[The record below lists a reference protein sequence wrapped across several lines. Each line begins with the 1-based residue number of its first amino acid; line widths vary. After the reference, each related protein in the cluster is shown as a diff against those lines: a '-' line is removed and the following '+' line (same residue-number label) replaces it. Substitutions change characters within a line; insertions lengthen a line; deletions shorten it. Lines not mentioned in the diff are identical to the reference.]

1 LEVRRQGKGS
11 ATKGERNGAVVNAKV
26 LLTTTFVASTVFAQG
41 PAPAPIAPPSTA
53 TPGAPADVSVKQRPT
68 LTPEEMV
75 NQSREYA
82 KNMADVLKRIQTLQ
96 DQAKREKD
104 IIRLNCVTDKVVQV
118 RVNMSIAEQSMASLQ
133 EAVTRAD
140 EGERTHEFTRLTI
153 VNQKVQVLGAEA
165 ENCIGEDL
173 SFVGATKVDIEIDP
187 NIPQYD
193 PTQPPAPGI
202 DIERPGEASPLTG

>member
-1 LEVRRQGKGS
+1 M
-11 ATKGERNGAVVNAKV
+11 VNAKV

-41 PAPAPIAPPSTA
+41 PAPAPIAPPSAGGA
-53 TPGAPADVSVKQRPT
+53 TPGAADVSVKQRPT
-68 LTPEEMV
+68 LTSEEML
-75 NQSREYA
+75 NQSREYN
-82 KNMADVLKRIQTLQ
+82 KNMNDVLKRIQVLQ

-118 RVNMSIAEQSMASLQ
+118 RVNISIAEQSVAALQ

-173 SFVGATKVDIEIDP
+173 SFVGATKVDVEIDP

>member
-1 LEVRRQGKGS
+1 
-11 ATKGERNGAVVNAKV
+11 VVNAKV

-41 PAPAPIAPPSTA
+41 PAPAPIAPPSSGG
-53 TPGAPADVSVKQRPT
+53 PGAPADVSVKQRPT

-82 KNMADVLKRIQTLQ
+82 KNMASTLARIQVLQ

-118 RVNMSIAEQSMASLQ
+118 RVNISIAEQSMAALQ

-202 DIERPGEASPLTG
+202 DIERPGEASPLAG

>member
-1 LEVRRQGKGS
+1 MVK
-11 ATKGERNGAVVNAKV
+11 AKA
-26 LLTTTFVASTVFAQG
+26 LLLSTFVASTVFAQG
-41 PAPAPIAPPSTA
+41 PAPAPIAPPSA
-53 TPGAPADVSVKQRPT
+53 GGPPGAAADVSVKQRPT

-75 NQSREYA
+75 NQSKEYG
-82 KNMADVLKRIQTLQ
+82 KNMNDVLKRIQVLQ

-118 RVNMSIAEQSMASLQ
+118 RVNISIAEQSMAALQ

-153 VNQKVQVLGAEA
+153 VNQKVLVLGAEA

-173 SFVGATKVDIEIDP
+173 SFVGATRVDVEIDP

-202 DIERPGEASPLTG
+202 DIERPGEASKML

>member
-1 LEVRRQGKGS
+1 
-11 ATKGERNGAVVNAKV
+11 VVNAKV
-26 LLTTTFVASTVFAQG
+26 LLTTSFLASTVFAQG
-41 PAPAPIAPPSTA
+41 TPPAPIAPPSA
-53 TPGAPADVSVKQRPT
+53 PAAAAPGPGTADVSVKQRPT

-82 KNMADVLKRIQTLQ
+82 KNMNDVLKRIQTLQ

-118 RVNMSIAEQSMASLQ
+118 RVNISIAEQSMAALQ

-173 SFVGATKVDIEIDP
+173 SFVGATKVDVEIDP

>member
-1 LEVRRQGKGS
+1 VKGH
-11 ATKGERNGAVVNAKV
+11 GAVVKV
-26 LLTTTFVASTVFAQG
+26 KVVLMSTLLAGTVFAQG
-41 PAPAPIAPPSTA
+41 PTSAPIAPPSA
-53 TPGAPADVSVKQRPT
+53 GGAPVPGTADVSVKQRPT

-75 NQSREYA
+75 NQSKEYA
-82 KNMADVLKRIQTLQ
+82 KGMNEVLKRIQTLQ
-96 DQAKREKD
+96 DQAKRDKD

-118 RVNMSIAEQSMASLQ
+118 RVNISIAEQSMASLQ
-133 EAVTRAD
+133 EANIRND

-173 SFVGATKVDIEIDP
+173 SFVGATRVEVEIDP

-202 DIERPGEASPLTG
+202 DIERPGEASRML

>member
-1 LEVRRQGKGS
+1 
-11 ATKGERNGAVVNAKV
+11 VVNAKV
-26 LLTTTFVASTVFAQG
+26 LLTTTFIASTVFAQG
-41 PAPAPIAPPSTA
+41 PAPAPIAPPSA
-53 TPGAPADVSVKQRPT
+53 GAPADVSVKQRPT

-75 NQSREYA
+75 NQSRDYA
-82 KNMADVLKRIQTLQ
+82 KSMNEVLKRIQVLQ

-118 RVNMSIAEQSMASLQ
+118 RVNISIAEQSMASLQ

-153 VNQKVQVLGAEA
+153 VNQKVLVLGAEA

-173 SFVGATKVDIEIDP
+173 SFVGATKVDVEIDP

-193 PTQPPAPGI
+193 PTQPPGPGI
-202 DIERPGEASPLTG
+202 DIERPGEASPLTGTV

>member
-1 LEVRRQGKGS
+1 M
-11 ATKGERNGAVVNAKV
+11 VNAKV

-41 PAPAPIAPPSTA
+41 PAPAPIAPPSSGG
-53 TPGAPADVSVKQRPT
+53 PGVPADVSVKQRPT

-82 KNMADVLKRIQTLQ
+82 KNMASTLARIQVLQ

-118 RVNMSIAEQSMASLQ
+118 RVNISIAEQSMAALQ

-202 DIERPGEASPLTG
+202 DIERPGEASPLAG

>member
-1 LEVRRQGKGS
+1 M
-11 ATKGERNGAVVNAKV
+11 VNAKV
-26 LLTTTFVASTVFAQG
+26 LLATSFIASTVFAQG
-41 PAPAPIAPPSTA
+41 TAPAPIAPPSAGGA
-53 TPGAPADVSVKQRPT
+53 TPPGAAADVSVKQRPT
-68 LTPEEMV
+68 LTSEEMV

-82 KNMADVLKRIQTLQ
+82 KQMNDVLKRIQTLQ

-118 RVNMSIAEQSMASLQ
+118 RVNISIAEQSMAALQ
-133 EAVTRAD
+133 EAVTHAD

-153 VNQKVQVLGAEA
+153 VNQKVTVLGAEA

-173 SFVGATKVDIEIDP
+173 SFVGATKVDVEIDP

-202 DIERPGEASPLTG
+202 DIERLCEACRMS

>member
-1 LEVRRQGKGS
+1 M
-11 ATKGERNGAVVNAKV
+11 VNAKV
-26 LLTTTFVASTVFAQG
+26 LLTTTFIASTVFAQG
-41 PAPAPIAPPSTA
+41 SAPAPLAPPSA
-53 TPGAPADVSVKQRPT
+53 GAPADVSVKQRPT

-75 NQSREYA
+75 NQSRDYA
-82 KNMADVLKRIQTLQ
+82 KSMNEVLKRIQVLQ
-96 DQAKREKD
+96 DQAKRDKD

-118 RVNMSIAEQSMASLQ
+118 RVNINIAEQSIASLQ
-133 EAVTRAD
+133 EAVARND
-140 EGERTHEFTRLTI
+140 EGERVHEFTRLTI

-173 SFVGATKVDIEIDP
+173 SFVGATKVDVEIDP

>member
-1 LEVRRQGKGS
+1 VKG
-11 ATKGERNGAVVNAKV
+11 NGAVVKV
-26 LLTTTFVASTVFAQG
+26 KALLMSTFVASTVFAQG
-41 PAPAPIAPPSTA
+41 PTPPPIAPPSA
-53 TPGAPADVSVKQRPT
+53 GGPGTPGAADVSVKQRPM

-75 NQSREYA
+75 NQSKEYA
-82 KNMADVLKRIQTLQ
+82 KNMNDVLKRIQVLQ

-118 RVNMSIAEQSMASLQ
+118 RVNISIAEQSMASLQ

-153 VNQKVQVLGAEA
+153 VNQKVLVLGAEA

-173 SFVGATKVDIEIDP
+173 SFVGATRVDVEIDP

>member
-1 LEVRRQGKGS
+1 M
-11 ATKGERNGAVVNAKV
+11 VNAKV
-26 LLTTTFVASTVFAQG
+26 LLTTTFLAGTVFAQG
-41 PAPAPIAPPSTA
+41 PAPAPIAPPSA
-53 TPGAPADVSVKQRPT
+53 GAPADVSVKQRPT

-75 NQSREYA
+75 NQSRDYA
-82 KNMADVLKRIQTLQ
+82 KSMNEVLKRIQVLQ
-96 DQAKREKD
+96 DQAKRDKD

-118 RVNMSIAEQSMASLQ
+118 RVNISIAEQSMASLQ

-202 DIERPGEASPLTG
+202 DIERPGEASPLAG

>member
-1 LEVRRQGKGS
+1 
-11 ATKGERNGAVVNAKV
+11 VVNAKV

-41 PAPAPIAPPSTA
+41 PAPAPIAPPSA
-53 TPGAPADVSVKQRPT
+53 GAPADVSVKQRPT

-82 KNMADVLKRIQTLQ
+82 KSMNEVLKRIQTLQ

-118 RVNMSIAEQSMASLQ
+118 RVNISIAEQSMAALQ

-173 SFVGATKVDIEIDP
+173 SFVGATRVDVEIDP
-187 NIPQYD
+187 NIPTYD

-202 DIERPGEASPLTG
+202 DIDRPGEASPLAG

>member
-1 LEVRRQGKGS
+1 M
-11 ATKGERNGAVVNAKV
+11 VNAKV
-26 LLTTTFVASTVFAQG
+26 LLTTTFIASTVFAQG
-41 PAPAPIAPPSTA
+41 SAPAPLAPPSA
-53 TPGAPADVSVKQRPT
+53 GAPADVSVKQRPT

-75 NQSREYA
+75 NQSRDYA
-82 KNMADVLKRIQTLQ
+82 KSMNEVLKRIQVLQ
-96 DQAKREKD
+96 DQAKRDKD

-118 RVNMSIAEQSMASLQ
+118 RVNISIAEQSIASLQ
-133 EAVTRAD
+133 EAVTRND
-140 EGERTHEFTRLTI
+140 EGERVHEFTRLTI

-173 SFVGATKVDIEIDP
+173 SFVGATKIDVEIDP

>member
-1 LEVRRQGKGS
+1 
-11 ATKGERNGAVVNAKV
+11 VVTAKV
-26 LLTTTFVASTVFAQG
+26 LLTTTFIASTVFAQG
-41 PAPAPIAPPSTA
+41 PAPAPIAPPSA
-53 TPGAPADVSVKQRPT
+53 AAGPGAPADVSVKQRPT
-68 LTPEEMV
+68 LTPEEMI

-82 KNMADVLKRIQTLQ
+82 KNMADVLKRIQILQ

-118 RVNMSIAEQSMASLQ
+118 RVNISIAEQSMASLQ

-202 DIERPGEASPLTG
+202 DIERPGEASPVTG

>member
-1 LEVRRQGKGS
+1 
-11 ATKGERNGAVVNAKV
+11 VVNAKA

-41 PAPAPIAPPSTA
+41 PAPTPIAPPSA
-53 TPGAPADVSVKQRPT
+53 GGAGGAVDISVKQRPT

-75 NQSREYA
+75 NQA
-82 KNMADVLKRIQTLQ
+82 KDYGRNMNEALKRVQTLQ
-96 DQAKREKD
+96 EQAKREKD

-118 RVNMSIAEQSMASLQ
+118 RVNISIAEQSMAALQ

-173 SFVGATKVDIEIDP
+173 SFVGATRIDVEVDP

-193 PTQPPAPGI
+193 PTLPPAPGI

>member
-1 LEVRRQGKGS
+1 
-11 ATKGERNGAVVNAKV
+11 VVNAKA

-41 PAPAPIAPPSTA
+41 PAPTPIAPPSA
-53 TPGAPADVSVKQRPT
+53 GGAVDISVKQRPT

-75 NQSREYA
+75 NQA
-82 KNMADVLKRIQTLQ
+82 KDYGRNMTEVLKRVQTLQ

-118 RVNMSIAEQSMASLQ
+118 RVNISIAEQSVAALQ

-173 SFVGATKVDIEIDP
+173 SFVGATRVDVEVDP
-187 NIPQYD
+187 SIPQYD
-193 PTQPPAPGI
+193 PTLPPAPGI

>member
-1 LEVRRQGKGS
+1 
-11 ATKGERNGAVVNAKV
+11 VVNAKV
-26 LLTTTFVASTVFAQG
+26 LLTTTFIASTVFAQG
-41 PAPAPIAPPSTA
+41 SAPAPLAPPSA
-53 TPGAPADVSVKQRPT
+53 GAPADVSVKQRPT

-75 NQSREYA
+75 NQSRDYA
-82 KNMADVLKRIQTLQ
+82 KTMNEVLKRIQVLQ
-96 DQAKREKD
+96 DQAKRAKD

-118 RVNMSIAEQSMASLQ
+118 RVNISIAEQSIASLQ
-133 EAVTRAD
+133 EAVTRND
-140 EGERTHEFTRLTI
+140 EGERVHEFTRLTI

-173 SFVGATKVDIEIDP
+173 SFVGATKVDVEIDP

-202 DIERPGEASPLTG
+202 DIERPGEASGML

>member
-1 LEVRRQGKGS
+1 M
-11 ATKGERNGAVVNAKV
+11 VNAKV
-26 LLTTTFVASTVFAQG
+26 LLTTTFIASTVFAQG
-41 PAPAPIAPPSTA
+41 PAPAPIAPPSA
-53 TPGAPADVSVKQRPT
+53 GGPADVSVKQRPT
-68 LTPEEMV
+68 LTPEEMI

-82 KNMADVLKRIQTLQ
+82 KNMASTLARIQVLQ

-118 RVNMSIAEQSMASLQ
+118 RVNISIAEQSMAALQ

-173 SFVGATKVDIEIDP
+173 SFVGATKVDVEIDP
-187 NIPQYD
+187 NIPVYD
-193 PTQPPAPGI
+193 PTQPPGPGI
-202 DIERPGEASPLTG
+202 DVERPGEASPFTGTT

>member
-1 LEVRRQGKGS
+1 
-11 ATKGERNGAVVNAKV
+11 VVNAKV
-26 LLTTTFVASTVFAQG
+26 LLTTTFIASTVFAQG
-41 PAPAPIAPPSTA
+41 SAPAPLAPPSA
-53 TPGAPADVSVKQRPT
+53 GAPADVSVKQRPT

-75 NQSREYA
+75 NQSRDYA
-82 KNMADVLKRIQTLQ
+82 KSMNEVLKRIQVLQ
-96 DQAKREKD
+96 DQAKRDKD

-118 RVNMSIAEQSMASLQ
+118 RVNISIAEQSIASLQ
-133 EAVTRAD
+133 EAVTRND
-140 EGERTHEFTRLTI
+140 EGERVHEFTRLTI

-173 SFVGATKVDIEIDP
+173 SFVGATKVDVEIDP

>member
-1 LEVRRQGKGS
+1 M
-11 ATKGERNGAVVNAKV
+11 VNAKV
-26 LLTTTFVASTVFAQG
+26 LLTTTFIASTVFAQG
-41 PAPAPIAPPSTA
+41 SAPAPLAPPSA
-53 TPGAPADVSVKQRPT
+53 GAPADVSVKQRPT

-75 NQSREYA
+75 NQSRDYA
-82 KNMADVLKRIQTLQ
+82 KSMNEVLKRIQVLQ
-96 DQAKREKD
+96 DQAKRDKD

-118 RVNMSIAEQSMASLQ
+118 RVNISIAEQSIASLQ
-133 EAVTRAD
+133 EAVTRND
-140 EGERTHEFTRLTI
+140 EGERVHEFTRLTI

-173 SFVGATKVDIEIDP
+173 SFVGATKVDVEIDP

>member
-1 LEVRRQGKGS
+1 
-11 ATKGERNGAVVNAKV
+11 VVNVKA
-26 LLTTTFVASTVFAQG
+26 LLTTTFVASTVLAQG
-41 PAPAPIAPPSTA
+41 AAPTPIAPPSA
-53 TPGAPADVSVKQRPT
+53 GGPAGAVDISVKQRPT

-75 NQSREYA
+75 NQA
-82 KNMADVLKRIQTLQ
+82 KDYGRNLNEVLKRVQTLQ
-96 DQAKREKD
+96 EQAKREKD

-118 RVNMSIAEQSMASLQ
+118 RVNISIAEQSMAALQ

-173 SFVGATKVDIEIDP
+173 SFVGATRIDVEVDP

-193 PTQPPAPGI
+193 PTLPPAPGI

>member
-1 LEVRRQGKGS
+1 
-11 ATKGERNGAVVNAKV
+11 VVNAKV
-26 LLTTTFVASTVFAQG
+26 LLTTTFLAGTVFAQG
-41 PAPAPIAPPSTA
+41 PAPAPIAPPSA
-53 TPGAPADVSVKQRPT
+53 GAPADVSVKQRPT
-68 LTPEEMV
+68 LTPEEMI

-82 KNMADVLKRIQTLQ
+82 KNMQEVLKRIQVLQ

-118 RVNMSIAEQSMASLQ
+118 RVNISIAEQSMASLQ

-202 DIERPGEASPLTG
+202 DIERPGEASPLAG

>member
-1 LEVRRQGKGS
+1 M
-11 ATKGERNGAVVNAKV
+11 VNVKA
-26 LLTTTFVASTVFAQG
+26 LLTTTFVASTVLAQG
-41 PAPAPIAPPSTA
+41 PAPTPIAPPSA
-53 TPGAPADVSVKQRPT
+53 GGAVDISVKQRPT
-68 LTPEEMV
+68 RTPEEMV
-75 NQSREYA
+75 NQA
-82 KNMADVLKRIQTLQ
+82 KDYGRSMNESLKRVQTLQ
-96 DQAKREKD
+96 EQAKREKD

-118 RVNMSIAEQSMASLQ
+118 RVNISIAEQSVAALQ

-173 SFVGATKVDIEIDP
+173 SFIGATRVDVEVDP

-193 PTQPPAPGI
+193 PTLPPAPGI